1 MYRPPDALA
10 AWMDSL
16 AVILER
22 AVQEKLSVV
31 MLGDFNCDLMSPNL
45 TVNKLASVMEEYGLV
60 QMIDGPTRITQN
72 SESQIDLIYTT
83 DSGLLNK
90 AGCEEP
96 GLSDHKLIYG
106 ELADR
111 VEHRGVTTRMVRCFK
126 NCVWEEL
133 LQDLGSAPWHVMDSF
148 DDMDGR
154 WEYWKK
160 LFGEIVDSHIP
171 LKRARVRRK
180 TLPWITQEI
189 RALMRVKSYFLTKAR
204 KSKKTEDWDKFRKL
218 RNQVTWSIRK
228 AKQQHFE
235 RLSNQAAGNNRK
247 VWRELNR
254 LLGNGRKHEI
264 SSLKVE
270 TGVVNDKQ
278 EIASKLGEFLS
289 SLVGV
294 VDEGAGNTD
303 VGKELPSCESIF
315 KFARIEEED
324 VLKCLKSLD
333 PNKAVG
339 TDGISAKILRTV
351 AAGISES
358 LTSLFNASLRSG
370 EMPSKWKSTHVTPVH
385 KGGDVE
391 SAENYRPVSVLPVVV
406 KVFEKLVHHQVYSY
420 LQENNILH
428 PMQFGFRPGHT
439 TQDVLVS
446 MVDEWRKALDEDKLV
461 GSIML
466 DLSKAFDS
474 VDHMI
479 LLRKLEHYGVRGEE
493 RKWFEGYLDGRRQRV
508 LVGNA
513 KSCWNDVRRGVP
525 QGSILGPLLFILYVN
540 DLPNNIQYCRVRQY
554 ADDTTLSCM
563 CSDVSDLEKGL
574 TDDVEKTLFVT
585 LSLTC

>member
-1 MYRPPDALA
+1 M
-10 AWMDSL
+10 
-16 AVILER
+16 
-22 AVQEKLSVV
+22 
-31 MLGDFNCDLMSPNL
+31 
-45 TVNKLASVMEEYGLV
+45 
-60 QMIDGPTRITQN
+60 
-72 SESQIDLIYTT
+72 
-83 DSGLLNK
+83 
-90 AGCEEP
+90 
-96 GLSDHKLIYG
+96 
-106 ELADR
+106 
-111 VEHRGVTTRMVRCFK
+111 
-126 NCVWEEL
+126 
-133 LQDLGSAPWHVMDSF
+133 
-148 DDMDGR
+148 
-154 WEYWKK
+154 
-160 LFGEIVDSHIP
+160 
-171 LKRARVRRK
+171 
-180 TLPWITQEI
+180 
-189 RALMRVKSYFLTKAR
+189 
-204 KSKKTEDWDKFRKL
+204 
-218 RNQVTWSIRK
+218 
-228 AKQQHFE
+228 
-235 RLSNQAAGNNRK
+235 
-247 VWRELNR
+247 
-254 LLGNGRKHEI
+254 
-264 SSLKVE
+264 
-270 TGVVNDKQ
+270 
-278 EIASKLGEFLS
+278 
-289 SLVGV
+289 
-294 VDEGAGNTD
+294 VDEGAGNID

-370 EMPSKWKSTHVTPVH
+370 EMPREWKSAHVTPVH

-474 VDHMI
+474 VNHMI
-479 LLRKLEHYGVRGEE
+479 LLQKLEHYGVRGEE

-513 KSCWNDVRRGVP
+513 KSC
-525 QGSILGPLLFILYVN
+525 
-540 DLPNNIQYCRVRQY
+540 
-554 ADDTTLSCM
+554 
-563 CSDVSDLEKGL
+563 
-574 TDDVEKTLFVT
+574 
-585 LSLTC
+585 